1 MTDLIPLVEEQDIPT
16 ASALIAP
23 QIPAAS
29 RKQGRKM
36 KGMAESPMSAQS
48 SGQEQPMRKKYRA
61 GSKQDR
67 VFQMLKSGTTIAQIM
82 HATGWKEP
90 SARGILYRVFRKEMG
105 LELVSEINEYQ
116 ERVYKILC

>member
-23 QIPAAS
+23 QIPAAP
-29 RKQGRKM
+29 RKQGRK
-36 KGMAESPMSAQS
+36 
-48 SGQEQPMRKKYRA
+48 QPMRKKYRA